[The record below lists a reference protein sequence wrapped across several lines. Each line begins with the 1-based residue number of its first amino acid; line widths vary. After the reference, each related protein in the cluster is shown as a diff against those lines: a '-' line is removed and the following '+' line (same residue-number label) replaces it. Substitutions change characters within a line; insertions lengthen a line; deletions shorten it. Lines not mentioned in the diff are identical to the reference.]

1 VCVIKIQLPYKYI
14 PRTYQIP
21 LFSAL
26 DNGYKRGAV
35 IWHRRAG
42 KDLTFMNILTKE
54 CFKKVGTYF
63 YILPYYKQA
72 RIIIWEGITS
82 DGTAFIDYI
91 PQALIAHKDNQ
102 QMVIKLINGSIVRFL
117 GSDNIDSIVG
127 TNPVG
132 VIFSEYSLHRPQAWQ
147 YLRPILIENKGWAL
161 FNFTPRGINHAYNLY
176 TAATADPSWFT
187 EKLTIEDTKR
197 HTGKPVVSQ
206 QDIEMERASNMP
218 EALIQQEYYCSF
230 TAGVVGSYYATM
242 VDKLYS
248 QKRIT
253 SVPHEPALP
262 VYTAWD
268 LGMKDATAI
277 WFFQVWGKEIRVIRY
292 YENEGEAMPHY
303 VRYCKTLRD
312 EENYNYEEHF
322 APHDIEVRELSTG
335 RTRRE
340 ITAELGFHF
349 TVVPKLSIVDGIE
362 ATRSVLPMC
371 CFDERKC
378 KLGIDALMNYQK
390 RYNEKQQS
398 YSETPLKNWACHG
411 ADAFRYMSV
420 MVTALMESEFRTPVR
435 VKRALRY

>member
-1 VCVIKIQLPYKYI
+1 MKVVLPHKFV
-14 PRTYQIP
+14 PRTYQTP
-21 LFSAL
+21 LFSCL
-26 DNGYKRGAV
+26 DSGYKRGAV

-63 YILPYYKQA
+63 YILPFYKQA

-82 DGTAFIDYI
+82 NGTAFIDFI
-91 PQALIAHKDNQ
+91 PEVLIAHKDNQ
-102 QMVIKLINGSIVRFL
+102 QMVIKLINGSIIRFL

-147 YLRPILIENKGWAL
+147 YLRPILVENKGWAL

-176 TAATADPSWFT
+176 TAACSDSGWFT

-197 HTGKPVVSQ
+197 HGGGAVVSSR
-206 QDIEMERASNMP
+206 DIEMERASGMP
-218 EALIQQEYYCSF
+218 EALIQQEYFCSF
-230 TAGVVGSYYATM
+230 TAGVVGSYYATLI
-242 VDKLYS
+242 DRLYS

-268 LGMKDATAI
+268 LGIADSTAI
-277 WFFQVWGKEIRVIRY
+277 WFFQIWGREVRCIRY

-303 VRYCKTLRD
+303 INYCKTLRD
-312 EENYNYEEHF
+312 EEDYNFAEHF
-322 APHDIEVRELSTG
+322 GPHDIEVRELSSG
-335 RTRRE
+335 RSRRE
-340 ITAELGFHF
+340 IAADLGFYF
-349 TVVPKLSIVDGIE
+349 SVVPKLSIADGVE
-362 ATRSVLPMC
+362 AVRSVLPVCM
-371 CFDERKC
+371 FDDVKC
-378 KLGIDALMNYQK
+378 KVGVDALMNYQK

-398 YSETPLKNWACHG
+398 YSDTPLKNWACHG
-411 ADAFRYMSV
+411 ADAYRYLAVTVNFLFESSV
-420 MVTALMESEFRTPVR
+420 TRTPRVR
-435 VKRALRY
+435 RAMG